1 MMSKLEGKVA
11 IVTGGA
17 ASIGAA
23 ISRQLHHHGATV
35 VIAARSIDK
44 GESLVKE
51 LGSRVMFVA
60 TDLKEDSDLKR
71 LVDKTVEHYGRIDI
85 LINNA
90 CAYGDEG
97 SSTSRETWLD
107 TLNVNVVSGAL
118 LGELARPYL
127 SANKGAIV
135 NIGSV
140 SGDFPHIG
148 RWAYPVSKA
157 AVKHLTKAQ
166 AVDYS
171 SDGIRVNLAV
181 LGHIWSD
188 PIAGITGGSR
198 EKADQMSLPYN
209 LLGRVADP
217 AEVGEVVAF
226 LASNSASY
234 MTGSEVA
241 IDGGYGALGPEQHF
255 PLTLP

>member
-1 MMSKLEGKVA
+1 MSLLKGRIA

-23 ISRQLHHHGATV
+23 IARQLHHHGATV
-35 VIAARSIDK
+35 VIAARSRDK
-44 GESLVKE
+44 GEALVKE
-51 LGSRVMFVA
+51 LGSKAMFIA
-60 TDLKEDSDLKR
+60 TDLKEDSDLRR
-71 LVDKTVEHYGRIDI
+71 LVDVTVENYGGIDI
-85 LINNA
+85 LVNNA

-97 SSTSRETWLD
+97 SYTNRETWLD

-118 LGELARPYL
+118 LGELARPFL
-127 SANKGAIV
+127 KLGKGAII

-140 SGDFPHIG
+140 SGNTPHVG

-171 SDGIRVNLAV
+171 VDGIRVNLAV

-188 PIAGITGGSR
+188 PIAGITEGSR
-198 EKADQMSLPYN
+198 VKADEMSAPYN

-217 AEVGEVVAF
+217 SEVGEVVVF
-226 LASNSASY
+226 LASDSASY
-234 MTGSEVA
+234 ITGSEVSV
-241 IDGGYGALGPEQHF
+241 DGGYGALGPEQHI
-255 PLTLP
+255 PLNVPE